1 MATLNNKKQFWL
13 DRLLTMTKIVRRR
26 DLSLYLGGKPSKEDQ
41 TVALDIEE
49 IREIKS
55 LFGISGKEGRVY
67 HEAVD
72 HFLRTRVEPFQAMLD
87 SWMRG
92 AMAQVNGEDVPFA
105 EIITWCQDCGDNCSR
120 QILAKETLSLCRFL
134 APFSHASWKTLLH
147 VLEEDLGYEEYIFYY
162 EEKKKV
168 SLSGAREQA
177 LRFLCE
183 TRKKYE
189 SQIRPLLKE
198 VTGLSLED
206 ASRFD
211 AIYLLGLRYL
221 DHLFP
226 RGLTVAK
233 AIDFFNGWGLKLA
246 DHPALHVHI
255 QGKPGCQSYCIPVS
269 IPQEVHVVTGP
280 LQGWLDLEALYHELG
295 HAMSFLFVDPVL
307 PPEKREFFHS
317 GALSETYAFLM
328 QKMCLSRSF
337 LQDVLGL
344 SEKDARK
351 VADVHKIKW
360 LALAR
365 RYAAKLVIEV
375 DNFQEKRLQK
385 GEKYY
390 AEVMHRET
398 GFHYDPETYLF
409 DLMPD
414 FYSLDYFLAFMGA
427 DSLWQY
433 LAGSKGCNWPV
444 NPETGDI
451 LRRWWKSGNQFDL
464 AAFLQDLSAEHQ
476 VKVHCRQP

>member
-1 MATLNNKKQFWL
+1 MARSDNKKQYWL
-13 DRLLTMTKIVRRR
+13 DRLLTMTKIARRR
-26 DLSLYLGGKPSKEDQ
+26 DLSLYLGGKPSTEDQ
-41 TVALDIEE
+41 TVALDIADVK
-49 IREIKS
+49 EIKS
-55 LFGISGKEGRVY
+55 LFGISGQRGRVY

-72 HFLRTRVEPFQAMLD
+72 HFLRPKIEPFQAILD

-92 AMAQVNGEDVPFA
+92 AMAQVNGEDVPFG
-105 EIITWCQDCGDNCSR
+105 EIITWCQDCGDNRAR

-147 VLEEDLGYEEYIFYY
+147 VLEEDLGYKEYNFYC
-162 EEKKKV
+162 EGKKKV
-168 SLSGAREQA
+168 SLTGAREQA
-177 LRFLCE
+177 LRFLGE
-183 TRKKYE
+183 TREKYE
-189 SQIRPLLKE
+189 SQIRPLLHE
-198 VTGLSLED
+198 VTGLSLEE

-221 DHLFP
+221 DHFFP
-226 RGLTVAK
+226 RDFTVEK
-233 AIDFFNGWGLKLA
+233 AMNFFNGWGLNLA

-255 QGKPGCQSYCIPVS
+255 QGKSGRQSYCIPVS
-269 IPQEVHVVTGP
+269 IPQEIHVVTGP

-328 QKMCLSRSF
+328 QKICLSRSF

-351 VADVHKIKW
+351 VADVHEIKW

-375 DNFQEKRLQK
+375 DNFQEGQLQK
-385 GEKYY
+385 GEKHY
-390 AEVMHRET
+390 AQIMQRET

-414 FYSLDYFLAFMGA
+414 FYSLDYFQAFMGA
-427 DSLWQY
+427 DRLGQY
-433 LAGSKGCNWPV
+433 LAGSKGCNWHT
-444 NPETGDI
+444 NPKTGDI
-451 LRRWWKSGNQFDL
+451 LLRWWKSGNNLDL
-464 AAFLQDLSAEHQ
+464 TSFLQNLSKE
-476 VKVHCRQP
+476 

>member
-1 MATLNNKKQFWL
+1 MTRSDNRKQYWL
-13 DRLLTMTKIVRRR
+13 DRLLTMSKIVRRR
-26 DLSLYLGGKPSKEDQ
+26 YLSLYIGEKSSTKNQ
-41 TVALDIEE
+41 TVALDIADVK
-49 IREIKS
+49 EIKS
-55 LFGISGKEGRVY
+55 LFGISGQDGRLY

-72 HFLRTRVEPFQAMLD
+72 HFLRTRIEPFQAILD

-92 AMAQVNGEDVPFA
+92 AKAQVNGEDVPFG
-105 EIITWCQDCGDNCSR
+105 EIITWCQDCDDNR
-120 QILAKETLSLCRFL
+120 ARRILAKETLSLCRFL

-147 VLEEDLGYEEYIFYY
+147 VLKEDLGYEEYIFYC
-162 EEKKKV
+162 EEKKEV
-168 SLSGAREQA
+168 SLADAREQA
-177 LRFLCE
+177 LRFLGE
-183 TRKKYE
+183 TRKKYK
-189 SQIRPLLKE
+189 SQIRLLLHE

-211 AIYLLGLRYL
+211 AINLLGLRYL

-226 RGLTVAK
+226 RSLTVEK
-233 AIDFFNGWGLKLA
+233 AMDFFNTWGVKLA
-246 DHPALHVHI
+246 DHPALHIHI
-255 QGKPGCQSYCIPVS
+255 QGKSGRQSYCIPVS
-269 IPQEVHVVTGP
+269 IPSEIHVVTGP

-295 HAMSFLFVDPVL
+295 HAMSFLFIDPVL
-307 PPEKREFFHS
+307 PPEKRKFFHS

-328 QKMCLSRSF
+328 QKICLSRSF

-351 VADVHKIKW
+351 VADVHKVKW

-375 DNFQEKRLQK
+375 DNFQEDRLQK
-385 GEKYY
+385 GENHY
-390 AEVMHRET
+390 AQIMQRET

-414 FYSLDYFLAFMGA
+414 FYSCDYFQAFMGA

-433 LAGSKGCNWPV
+433 LSVNQGDNWPV
-444 NPETGDI
+444 HPATGDI
-451 LRRWWKSGNQFDL
+451 LRNWWKMGTHLDL
-464 AAFLQDLSAEHQ
+464 TDFLQDVSAEQ
-476 VKVHCRQP
+476 QNESKAGC